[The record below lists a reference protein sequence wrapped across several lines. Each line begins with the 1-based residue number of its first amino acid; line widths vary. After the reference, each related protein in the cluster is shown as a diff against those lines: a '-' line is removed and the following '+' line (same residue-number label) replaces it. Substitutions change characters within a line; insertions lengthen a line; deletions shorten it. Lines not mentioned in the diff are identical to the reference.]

1 MISQMGKGANMS
13 TLPSCDSKIHKHGK
27 LAFIMH
33 SVSPE
38 FIEQFVKKVAAISG
52 QPVDWHYFGGR
63 ACVKTTG
70 NVDKVKATILDLEWE
85 YLDEYRRRN
94 GR

>member
-13 TLPSCDSKIHKHGK
+13 TLPPCDSKIHKHGK

-33 SVSPE
+33 SVPAE
-38 FIEQFVKKVAAISG
+38 FVEQFVKKVATTSG
-52 QPVDWHYFGGR
+52 QPVDWHYVGGR

-70 NVDKVKATILDLEWE
+70 NVDKVKATILDLVWE
-85 YLDEYRRRN
+85 YLNEYRCRN